1 MKKFSNR
8 CISLILSLL
17 MLCTSI
23 PAYAFPVYA
32 EETENA
38 VLKILEVEHGT
49 VTVDNEDVTG
59 KTITVAVGDSVT
71 YQIAAESGYTID
83 YVTTSYD
90 DGTSKKVPVS
100 KSEYSNTV
108 IVDQP
113 TNIAVSIVA
122 DKNSDSK
129 ATEDKK
135 DEGTTVEKA
144 TPTPEPTPT
153 EPPSG
158 SEAKKEATKDTAKE
172 QAVKEDNTENNAD
185 VTENEAVKGE
195 QFADEAFYPEGEED
209 VPDSDNA
216 EIWGYLDPN
225 TSEIS
230 TYSFDDYGP
239 YVIKNERFDDF
250 GGVLRIGLKYVVGD
264 NENVDSRGQWRNVYC
279 LNYSKDC
286 PDGKGSFSYKGKWT
300 NRKVEY
306 AFYWGSVYY
315 GQCCR
320 WSAYSTGNW
329 KLDYFVTQWAI
340 HILNGEVSLATVNN
354 WINNSSNTSGAKSI
368 TVDRLTKMVNDANN
382 GNMYGGL
389 FDSEGWID
397 MTHGATFSL
406 SGNNNPGWYEGS
418 DGYMY
423 SNATYSCNFKTYS
436 ATNDGF
442 DFREQ
447 ITSYDISAPGAEVY
461 KLDKRTYADFQIRI
475 PKSTYASY
483 QTTGKTINVSVTLKI
498 PKRWGCAIY
507 DPPASNYQKVCM
519 LNWYDQE
526 GTFTQNKT
534 LTIEQA
540 GGKIQINKR
549 SANTSVTN
557 GNGEYSLQGAVFD
570 IYSGNTVVDTLTTD
584 ANGNA
589 TSKTLSYGS
598 YTIKERTASKGYNKA
613 ADVTVNHKNS
623 VSSVTINEPPKTGT
637 INLQKKAKTDTYS
650 GFESYTL
657 KGAEYTIYNAAG
669 KSVGTI
675 VTDAN
680 GKGSKS
686 GLPLGKYT
694 VKETKAPDG
703 YYISTTVDAA
713 NFNSNTLS
721 VDITSIE
728 EPGTFVTEDKVFLE
742 KVDAETLTA
751 TAQGAGSLKNA
762 EYTVKYYDVIS
773 DHDPSKDA
781 KTPKYTWVFK
791 TDEKG
796 QIKLDDSHLVSGTLL
811 KDSSGHV
818 ILPVGTLTIQESKAP
833 VGYNLSSTLYVANT
847 YVINGST
854 VIKGLPT
861 GENAAKE
868 VPSRG
873 DVQFAKTNER
883 NRPMGNIPFK
893 LTSKTTGES
902 HVIYSDADGLIRTA
916 VRDNSNP
923 NVDKNGVW
931 FGEGKASKS
940 KGALLFD
947 TYLVEEQ
954 PCEENKGYILDS
966 FEVTISK
973 DGAVV
978 NADTVRNLPELKKI
992 IVTKKIKA
1000 ADINFANGNPVFTF
1014 KCTGTDYEGAKH
1026 TYYQMV
1032 EITQADVSSAEYVSV
1047 SCEFKDLK
1055 MGDYVVTEEKASR
1068 YKIEKVTAEGGTV
1081 SGEKVTFDMT
1091 PANDT
1096 YTATYVNKKFE
1107 WQYFTDKTMKTN
1119 SIKVKK

>member
-1 MKKFSNR
+1 
-8 CISLILSLL
+8 
-17 MLCTSI
+17 
-23 PAYAFPVYA
+23 
-32 EETENA
+32 
-38 VLKILEVEHGT
+38 
-49 VTVDNEDVTG
+49 
-59 KTITVAVGDSVT
+59 
-71 YQIAAESGYTID
+71 
-83 YVTTSYD
+83 
-90 DGTSKKVPVS
+90 
-100 KSEYSNTV
+100 
-108 IVDQP
+108 
-113 TNIAVSIVA
+113 
-122 DKNSDSK
+122 
-129 ATEDKK
+129 
-135 DEGTTVEKA
+135 
-144 TPTPEPTPT
+144 
-153 EPPSG
+153 
-158 SEAKKEATKDTAKE
+158 
-172 QAVKEDNTENNAD
+172 
-185 VTENEAVKGE
+185 
-195 QFADEAFYPEGEED
+195 
-209 VPDSDNA
+209 
-216 EIWGYLDPN
+216 
-225 TSEIS
+225 
-230 TYSFDDYGP
+230 
-239 YVIKNERFDDF
+239 
-250 GGVLRIGLKYVVGD
+250 
-264 NENVDSRGQWRNVYC
+264 
-279 LNYSKDC
+279 
-286 PDGKGSFSYKGKWT
+286 
-300 NRKVEY
+300 
-306 AFYWGSVYY
+306 
-315 GQCCR
+315 
-320 WSAYSTGNW
+320 
-329 KLDYFVTQWAI
+329 
-340 HILNGEVSLATVNN
+340 
-354 WINNSSNTSGAKSI
+354 
-368 TVDRLTKMVNDANN
+368 
-382 GNMYGGL
+382 
-389 FDSEGWID
+389 
-397 MTHGATFSL
+397 
-406 SGNNNPGWYEGS
+406 
-418 DGYMY
+418 
-423 SNATYSCNFKTYS
+423 
-436 ATNDGF
+436 
-442 DFREQ
+442 
-447 ITSYDISAPGAEVY
+447 
-461 KLDKRTYADFQIRI
+461 
-475 PKSTYASY
+475 
-483 QTTGKTINVSVTLKI
+483 
-498 PKRWGCAIY
+498 
-507 DPPASNYQKVCM
+507 M